1 MSIEKRI
8 RNKTLLIVASLL
20 IAISATY
27 LFFDIRHQN
36 QIKEEQIQT
45 ELNAVFTDV
54 RSLLNTTRINLLD
67 KIHFFTNDEDI
78 ISAFLA
84 RDPKKLHKETY
95 PFFSVLSSEYPYHFS
110 IAFISGSGEGL
121 LTLHSNDEQTTLE
134 LADSRVAQNA
144 LSLRRMQSDF
154 EMLKG
159 ELAFSVVRPY
169 FSNNQFRGCIVF
181 SLRDQAII
189 SQLREKHQ
197 TEIIS
202 VFDKRFFIKGL
213 TDSLSN
219 CPENDY
225 FLYKS
230 NIKDSTFIQEW
241 MALSSDQTNEAKI
254 HKKTVLLK
262 KLNIENTLRDEG
274 LISLIIQK
282 DITQLEETFWAYI
295 FQVVLI
301 LLILI
306 TSVCAALYI
315 SFNKLLAKFFDLQ
328 SSLDKKLEE
337 KTREI
342 LDTNTELN
350 QIFHT
355 TANSLRLISK
365 DFTVLRVNE
374 TFSKLSGIPIEEAQ
388 GKKCYEVFPGARCHT
403 ADCPIAQIKNGASR
417 VEVDATKRTG
427 GGKTI
432 HGLLTTVP
440 FMGSNKE
447 FVGVI
452 EDFKDITERK
462 RYEEAL
468 KRSERQFSFFMNNLP
483 LGVYIKDEDSE
494 LEYMN
499 QFTHKRFGKPN
510 CLGKKPHE
518 IFEERFARRIER
530 EDQQVLTGKNLVVEE
545 EIPAQDGTLNIYQ
558 THKFRFLGV
567 DKQWKIGGICLE
579 ITEKKRNEQRLK
591 VLSNAIQHS
600 PACVIITDTKGTIE
614 FVNPRFSEITG
625 YQEQEVMGQNIA
637 MLKSDHL
644 EGHKLHEIIAKVTS
658 GRDWQGEIR
667 SKTKDGTIIDELA
680 SISAVKNEKNVPTHF
695 VMISEDISHRKQYE
709 KDLKVAKNKAE
720 EADRLKSAFL
730 ANLSHEIRTP
740 MNAII
745 GFTNVLMDEELPEEE
760 KRKLKSLIHDNSYS
774 LLKLIDEIIE
784 LSKIQAGNIRINN
797 TVCFVNRFMKDLYAN
812 FKSRIEELNKD
823 IRLSC
828 VCSVM
833 PNDFT
838 IIIDEIKVRQVLNN
852 LIDNAIKFTSRGFVE
867 FGYAIKEEVIQFHV
881 IDSGSGI
888 AEDKFGMI
896 YDLFRQ
902 ADDSFT
908 RAHGGAGIGLSISKK
923 LIEHLGGEIWA
934 QSTPNQGTNIYFTLP
949 LEKPHPKFDTQAIPE
964 QKDYNWQDKVVLV
977 AEDIDSNYLFI
988 QEALSITNAKVL
1000 WAKNGK
1006 EAVQMIKKLPK
1017 VDLVLMDIKMPE
1029 MDGFEA
1035 TRKIKSLK
1043 DIKIIG
1049 QTAYAH
1055 DKEKHKCNDAGFDQ
1069 YLSKP
1074 ITIDH
1079 LLNSIEQAFTKN

>member
-27 LFFDIRHQN
+27 LYFDIRHQN
-36 QIKEEQIQT
+36 RLKEEQIQK
-45 ELNAVFTDV
+45 EIEAVFSEV
-54 RSLLNTTRINLLD
+54 RSLLNTTRVNLLD

-78 ISAFLA
+78 ITAFLA
-84 RDPKKLHKETY
+84 KQPDKLYKEAY

-110 IAFISGSGEGL
+110 IGFISAEGSSL
-121 LTLHSNDEQTTLE
+121 LTLHSNDDQRNIT
-134 LADSRVAQNA
+134 LADSRVAQKA
-144 LSLRRMQSDF
+144 LTLRRMQSDF
-154 EMLKG
+154 EMLQG

-169 FSNNQFRGCIVF
+169 FSNNKFRGCIVF
-181 SLRDQAII
+181 SLRDQEII
-189 SQLREKHQ
+189 AQLREKHH

-213 TDSLSN
+213 TDSLSS

-230 NIKDSTFIQEW
+230 NIQDSTYIREW
-241 MALSSDQTNEAKI
+241 MNLSSDQTVSANI
-254 HKKTVLLK
+254 GNHQVLLK
-262 KLNIENTLRDEG
+262 KLNIQNTLRDEG

-282 DITQLEETFWAYI
+282 DITAFEKKFEAYI
-295 FQVVLI
+295 LQVVVII
-301 LLILI
+301 LLLI
-306 TSVCAALYI
+306 FSVCAALYI
-315 SFNKLLAKFFDLQ
+315 SFNKLLTKFFDLQ
-328 SSLDKKLEE
+328 KSLDRKLEE

-342 LDTNTELN
+342 IDTNTELN

-365 DFTVLRVNE
+365 EFTVLRVNE

-403 ADCPIAQIKNGASR
+403 ADCPITQIKNGARR
-417 VEVDATKRTG
+417 VEVDAAKRTG

-483 LGVYIKDEDSE
+483 LGVYIKDENSI

-510 CLGKKPHE
+510 CLGKHPRQ
-518 IFEERFARRIER
+518 IFEERFAHRIER
-530 EDQQVLTGKNLVVEE
+530 EDQQVLAGKNIVVEE
-545 EIPAQDGTLNIYQ
+545 EIPGQDGTINIYQ

-600 PACVIITDTKGTIE
+600 PACVVITNTQGIIE
-614 FVNPRFSEITG
+614 FVNPRFTEITG
-625 YQEQEVMGQNIA
+625 YQEEEVSGKNIA
-637 MLKSDHL
+637 ILRSNQL
-644 EGHKLHEIIAKVTS
+644 EAHKLHTIIAHVTT
-658 GRDWQGEIR
+658 GRDWQGEIK
-667 SKTKDGTIIDELA
+667 SKTKKGHTYYELA
-680 SISAVKNEKNVPTHF
+680 SISAVKDEKGHPTHF
-695 VMISEDISHRKQYE
+695 VMISEDISHRKRYE
-709 KDLKVAKNKAE
+709 KDLKEAKNKAE

-745 GFTNVLMDEELPEEE
+745 GFTNVLMDEELPGDE
-760 KRKLKSLIHDNSYS
+760 KQKLKTLIHDNSFS

-797 TVCFVNRFMKDLYAN
+797 TVCYVNRFMKDLYAN
-812 FKSRIEELNKD
+812 FKTVIAEKDKD

-828 VCSVM
+828 VYNVM
-833 PNDFT
+833 PNDFA
-838 IIIDEIKVRQVLNN
+838 IIVDEIKVRQVLNS
-852 LIDNAIKFTSRGFVE
+852 LIDNAIKFTSKGFVE
-867 FGYAIKEEVIQFHV
+867 FGYAVKEEVIQFHV

-888 AEDKFGMI
+888 AEDQFGMI

-923 LIEHLGGEIWA
+923 LIEHLGGKIWA

-949 LEKPHPKFDTQAIPE
+949 LEVPHPKFNTHQLPE
-964 QKDYNWQDKVVLV
+964 QKEYNWQDKVVLV

-1006 EAVQMIKKLPK
+1006 EAVQMIKKFPN

-1035 TRKIKSLK
+1035 TRQIKSMRNV
-1043 DIKIIG
+1043 KIIG

-1055 DKEKHKCNDAGFDQ
+1055 DQEKQKCTDAGFDE
-1069 YLSKP
+1069 YFSKP
-1074 ITIDH
+1074 ITINH
-1079 LLNSIEQAFTKN
+1079 LLHSIEQAFTKN